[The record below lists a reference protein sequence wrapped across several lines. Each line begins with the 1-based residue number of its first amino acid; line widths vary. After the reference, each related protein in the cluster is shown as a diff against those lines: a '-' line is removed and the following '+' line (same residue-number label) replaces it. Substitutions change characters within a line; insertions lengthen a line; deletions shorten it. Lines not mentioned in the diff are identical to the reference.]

1 MKHTT
6 RIMDIVQR
14 SLDGPIMEEEDF
26 NNKSISQGL
35 ARVVKEYDIQVNKEH
50 IVNQDDDLADRVW
63 AAALDFFASIG
74 VYCQSTGRVILHG
87 KEEIETILK
96 HAPDKIWMGAGTD
109 AVQEIYRTVEDP
121 RRPLLMG
128 SSIGTPIEEAYFIPV
143 MISYIQEPEVDVT
156 MPPTFDKIYGYDIR
170 TRTPLEIM
178 SAWREMELTLEAMRR
193 AGRPGM
199 AFTGV
204 GTSISDVGQL
214 SADGPGGLRSTDLHT
229 FGIISEL
236 KTNFEILNKLTH
248 ILYRDG
254 IVDPYANPI
263 YGGLG
268 GGMESQAV
276 LITAAMIALNVV
288 FMATCVGSS
297 PTHPFN
303 FNDTG
308 KEVMIPSSLAFQALA
323 RNSHLL
329 TNLTIT
335 AVGGPG
341 TKTILYE
348 CVAFTVMNTVSGG
361 SRLLGPRPATGTV
374 TGHFSG
380 LEARFTGELLGAASK
395 LNRGQAEEIVQK
407 AYARYE
413 GDLNKQPYGKH
424 FKDVYDLK
432 TIQPTDEWLKMYEEV
447 KNEVAGWGLSFD

>member
-63 AAALDFFASIG
+63 AAALDFLASTG
-74 VYCQSTGRVILHG
+74 VYCQSTGRVILHS

-96 HAPDKIWMGAGTD
+96 HAPDKVWMGAGTD
-109 AVQEIYRTVEDP
+109 AVQEVYRTVEDP
-121 RRPLLMG
+121 QRPLLMG
-128 SSIGTPIEEAYFIPV
+128 SSIGTPIEEEYFIPV

-170 TRTPLEIM
+170 TRSPLEIM

-204 GTSISDVGQL
+204 GTSISDIGQL

-236 KTNFEILNKLTH
+236 KTNYEILNKLTH

-288 FMATCVGSS
+288 FMAACVGSS

-407 AYARYE
+407 AYAKYE

-424 FKDVYDLK
+424 FKEVYDLK

>member
-1 MKHTT
+1 
-6 RIMDIVQR
+6 MDIIQR
-14 SLDGPIMEEEDF
+14 SLTGPIISEEDF
-26 NNKSISQGL
+26 NNHYVSQGL
-35 ARVVKEYDIQVNKEH
+35 AKFVKEYEIKVNKDH
-50 IVNQDDDLADRVW
+50 IVNMDDDLADRVW
-63 AAALDFFASIG
+63 QAAVDFLASCG
-74 VYCQSTGRVILHG
+74 VYCQNTGRVILHSR
-87 KEEIETILK
+87 EEIEDILK
-96 HAPDKIWMGAGTD
+96 TAPDNVWIGAGTD
-109 AVQEIYRTVEDP
+109 RVHEVARGVEDP

-128 SSIGTPIEEAYFIPV
+128 SSIGTAIEEPYFMPAT
-143 MISYIQEPEVDVT
+143 ISYVQEPEVDVT
-156 MPPTFDKIYGYDIR
+156 MVPTLDKIYGFDIR
-170 TRTPLEIM
+170 TRSPLEIM
-178 SAWREMELTLEAMRR
+178 SSWREAELALEAFRR

-199 AFTGV
+199 AFTGL

-214 SADGPGGLRSTDLHT
+214 SADGPGGLRDTDLHT

-268 GGMESQAV
+268 GGMEGQAV
-276 LITAAMIALNVV
+276 LITTAMIALNVV

-308 KEVMIPSSLAFQALA
+308 AEVMIPSSLSFQALA

-341 TKTILYE
+341 TKTLLYE
-348 CVAFTVMNTVSGG
+348 CVAFAVMNTVSGG
-361 SRLLGPRPATGTV
+361 SRILGPRSATGSI

-380 LEARFTGELLGAASK
+380 LEARFTGELLRAACK

-407 AYARYE
+407 AYAKYKD
-413 GDLNKQPYGKH
+413 DLTKQPYGKH
-424 FKDVYDLK
+424 FKEVYDLQ
-432 TIQPTDEWLKMYEEV
+432 TIQPKDEWLRMYEEV

>member
-1 MKHTT
+1 
-6 RIMDIVQR
+6 
-14 SLDGPIMEEEDF
+14 
-26 NNKSISQGL
+26 
-35 ARVVKEYDIQVNKEH
+35 
-50 IVNQDDDLADRVW
+50 
-63 AAALDFFASIG
+63 
-74 VYCQSTGRVILHG
+74 
-87 KEEIETILK
+87 
-96 HAPDKIWMGAGTD
+96 
-109 AVQEIYRTVEDP
+109 
-121 RRPLLMG
+121 
-128 SSIGTPIEEAYFIPV
+128 
-143 MISYIQEPEVDVT
+143 
-156 MPPTFDKIYGYDIR
+156 
-170 TRTPLEIM
+170 
-178 SAWREMELTLEAMRR
+178 
-193 AGRPGM
+193 M

-288 FMATCVGSS
+288 FMAACAGSS

-341 TKTILYE
+341 TKTILY
-348 CVAFTVMNTVSGG
+348 A
-361 SRLLGPRPATGTV
+361 LLLA
-374 TGHFSG
+374 
-380 LEARFTGELLGAASK
+380 
-395 LNRGQAEEIVQK
+395 
-407 AYARYE
+407 
-413 GDLNKQPYGKH
+413 
-424 FKDVYDLK
+424 
-432 TIQPTDEWLKMYEEV
+432 
-447 KNEVAGWGLSFD
+447 

>member
-6 RIMDIVQR
+6 RIMNIVQR
-14 SLDGPIMEEEDF
+14 SLDGPIIEEEDF
-26 NNKSISQGL
+26 NNKNVSQGL
-35 ARVVKEYDIQVNKEH
+35 ARVVAKYEIKVDKDR
-50 IVNQDDDLADRVW
+50 IVNFDDDLADRVW
-63 AAALDFFASIG
+63 DAALDFLASCG
-74 VYCQSTGRVILHG
+74 VYCQNTGRVILHSR
-87 KEEIETILK
+87 EEIETILK
-96 HAPDKIWMGAGTD
+96 KAPDNVWIGAGTD
-109 AVQEIYRTVEDP
+109 AIHEVVRGVEDP

-128 SSIGTPIEEAYFIPV
+128 SAIGTAIEEEYYIPAA
-143 MISYIQEPEVDVT
+143 ISYIQEPEVDVT
-156 MPPTFDKIYGYDIR
+156 MVPTLNKIYGYDIR
-170 TRTPLEIM
+170 TRSPLEIM
-178 SAWREMELTLEAMRR
+178 SAWREAELALEALRR

-199 AFTGV
+199 AFTGL

-214 SADGPGGLRSTDLHT
+214 SADGPGGLRNTDLHT

-268 GGMESQAV
+268 GGMEGQAV

-308 KEVMIPSSLAFQALA
+308 REVMVPSSLSWQALA

-341 TKTILYE
+341 TKTLLYE
-348 CVAFTVMNTVSGG
+348 CVAFTVMSTVSGG
-361 SRLLGPRPATGTV
+361 SRLLGPRSATGSI

-395 LNRGQAEEIVQK
+395 LNREQAEDIVQK
-407 AYARYE
+407 AYAKYKD
-413 GDLNKQPYGKH
+413 DLPKKPYGNH

-432 TIQPTDEWLKMYEEV
+432 TLQPTTEWMKMYEEV

>member
-6 RIMDIVQR
+6 RMMDIVQR
-14 SLDGPIMEEEDF
+14 SLEGPIMEEEDF
-26 NNKSISQGL
+26 NNNNISQGL
-35 ARVVKEYDIQVNKEH
+35 AKVVKEHDIQVNKDH
-50 IVNQDDDLADRVW
+50 IVNMDDELADRVW
-63 AAALDFFASIG
+63 AAAVEFLAASG
-74 VYCQSTGRVILHG
+74 VYCQSTSRVIMHS

-96 HAPDKIWMGAGTD
+96 AAPDNVWIGAGTD
-109 AVQEIYRTVEDP
+109 AVHEVYRKVEDP
-121 RRPLLMG
+121 RRMLLMG
-128 SSIGTPIEEAYFIPV
+128 SAIGTAIEEEYYVPAL
-143 MISYIQEPEVDVT
+143 ISYLQEPEVDVT
-156 MPPTFDKIYGYDIR
+156 MPPTFEKIYGYDIR
-170 TRTPLEIM
+170 TRSPLEIM
-178 SAWREMELTLEAMRR
+178 SAWREAELTLEAMRR
-193 AGRPGM
+193 VGRPGM
-199 AFTGV
+199 AFTGL

-361 SRLLGPRPATGTV
+361 SRLLGPRTATGTV

-380 LEARFTGELLGAASK
+380 LEARFTGELLRAASK

-407 AYARYE
+407 AYAKYE
-413 GDLNKQPYGKH
+413 GDLDKQPYGKH

>member
-14 SLDGPIMEEEDF
+14 SLDGPILEEEDF
-26 NNKSISQGL
+26 NNQSISQGL
-35 ARVVKEYDIQVNKEH
+35 GRVVAEYDIKVNPQQ
-50 IVNQDDDLADRVW
+50 IINLDDDLADRVW
-63 AAALDFFASIG
+63 DAAVDFLATSG
-74 VYCQSTGRVILHG
+74 VYCQNTGRVILHS
-87 KEEIETILK
+87 KEEIEAILK
-96 HAPDKIWMGAGTD
+96 IAPDNVWIGAGTD
-109 AVQEIYRTVEDP
+109 KVHEVARQVEDP

-128 SSIGTPIEEAYFIPV
+128 SCIGTAIEEEYFVPS
-143 MISYIQEPEVDVT
+143 MISYIQEAEVDVT
-156 MPPTFDKIYGYDIR
+156 MAPTLEKIYGFDIR
-170 TRTPLEIM
+170 TRSPLEIM
-178 SAWREMELTLEAMRR
+178 AAWREVELTLEAMRR

-199 AFTGV
+199 GFTGV
-204 GTSISDVGQL
+204 GMSISDVGQL
-214 SADGPGGLRSTDLHT
+214 SADGPGGLRNTDLHT

-248 ILYRDG
+248 ILNRDG

-268 GGMESQAV
+268 GGMEGQAV

-288 FMATCVGSS
+288 FMATCAGSS

-308 KEVMIPSSLAFQALA
+308 KEVMIPTSLAFQALA
-323 RNSHLL
+323 RNSHLM

-335 AVGGPG
+335 PVGGPG
-341 TKTILYE
+341 TKTLLYE
-348 CVAFTVMNTVSGG
+348 CVAFTVMNTVSGA
-361 SRLLGPRPATGTV
+361 SRILGPRSATGSI

-395 LNRGQAEEIVQK
+395 LNRQKAEEIVQK
-407 AYARYE
+407 AYAKYE
-413 GDLNKQPYGKH
+413 ADLSTQPYGKH

-432 TIQPTDEWLKMYEEV
+432 TIQPTADWQNMYQEV

>member
-1 MKHTT
+1 MRHTT
-6 RIMDIVQR
+6 RIMDVVQR

-26 NNKSISQGL
+26 NNQSISLGL
-35 ARVVKEYDIQVNKEH
+35 ARVVKKYEIKVAPDH
-50 IVNQDDDLADRVW
+50 IINMDDDLADRVW
-63 AAALDFFASIG
+63 NAAVDFLAECG
-74 VYCQSTGRVILHG
+74 VYCQNTGRVILHS
-87 KEEIETILK
+87 KEEIEAILK
-96 HAPDKIWMGAGTD
+96 TAPDNVWIGAGTD
-109 AVQEIYRTVEDP
+109 KVHEVAREVADP

-128 SSIGTPIEEAYFIPV
+128 SPIGTAIEEEYFVPS

-156 MPPTFDKIYGYDIR
+156 MAPTLEKIFGFDVR
-170 TRTPLEIM
+170 TRSPLEIM
-178 SAWREMELTLEAMRR
+178 ASWREVELTQEAMRR

-204 GTSISDVGQL
+204 GMSISDVGQL
-214 SADGPGGLRSTDLHT
+214 SADGPGGLRNTDLHT

-268 GGMESQAV
+268 GGMEGQAV
-276 LITAAMIALNVV
+276 LIAAAMIALNVV

-308 KEVMIPSSLAFQALA
+308 KEVMIPTSLAFQALA
-323 RNSHLL
+323 RNSHLM

-335 AVGGPG
+335 PVGGPG
-341 TKTILYE
+341 TKTLLYE
-348 CVAFTVMNTVSGG
+348 CVAFSIMNTVSGA
-361 SRLLGPRPATGTV
+361 SRLLGPRSATGSI

-395 LNRGQAEEIVQK
+395 LNREKAEEIVQK
-407 AYARYE
+407 AYAKYE
-413 GDLNKQPYGKH
+413 ADLTKQPYGKH

-432 TIQPTDEWLKMYEEV
+432 TIQPKDDWLKMYEEV
-447 KNEVAGWGLSFD
+447 KKEVAGWGLSFD

>member
-6 RIMDIVQR
+6 RLMDLVQR
-14 SLDGPIMEEEDF
+14 SLTGPILTEEEF
-26 NNKSISQGL
+26 NNKSITKGL
-35 ARVVKEYDIQVNKEH
+35 AEVVQKYDIRVDKAH
-50 IVNQDDDLADRVW
+50 IINFDDALADRVW
-63 AAALDFFASIG
+63 DAAVDFLANCG
-74 VYCQSTGRVILHG
+74 VYSQTTGRVILHSRD
-87 KEEIETILK
+87 EIEAILK
-96 HAPDKIWMGAGTD
+96 TAPDNVWMGAGTD
-109 AVQEIYRTVEDP
+109 RVHEVARQVDDP

-128 SSIGTPIEEAYFIPV
+128 SPIGSAIEEEYFVPAI
-143 MISYIQEPEVDVT
+143 ISYAQEPEIDVT
-156 MPPTFDKIYGYDIR
+156 MAPTLDKVYGYDIR
-170 TRTPLEIM
+170 TRSPLEIM
-178 SAWREMELTLEAMRR
+178 AAWREAELTIEALKR

-199 AFTGV
+199 AFTGL
-204 GTSISDVGQL
+204 GMSISDVGQL
-214 SADGPGGLRSTDLHT
+214 SADGPGGLRETDLHT

-268 GGMESQAV
+268 GGMEGQAV

-335 AVGGPG
+335 PVGGPG
-341 TKTILYE
+341 TKTLLYE
-348 CVAFTVMNTVSGG
+348 CVAFTVMSTVSGC
-361 SRLLGPRPATGTV
+361 SRLLGPRSATGSI

-380 LEARFTGELLGAASK
+380 LEARFTGELLSAACQ
-395 LNRGQAEEIVQK
+395 LNREQAEEIVQK
-407 AYARYE
+407 AYEKYE
-413 GDLNKQPYGKH
+413 ADLSTQPYGRH
-424 FKDVYDLK
+424 FKEVYDLK
-432 TIQPTDEWLKMYEEV
+432 TLQPTDEWLRTYEEV
-447 KNEVAGWGLSFD
+447 KSEAAGWGLVFD

>member
-1 MKHTT
+1 MKHST

-14 SLDGPIMEEEDF
+14 SLSGPIMEEEDF
-26 NNKSISQGL
+26 NNINISQGI
-35 ARVVKEYDIQVNKEH
+35 ARVVKEFDIQIKGDTIINFNDE
-50 IVNQDDDLADRVW
+50 LADRVW
-63 AAALDFFASIG
+63 DASIEFLASSG
-74 VYCQSTGRVILHG
+74 VYCQSTSRVILHS
-87 KEEIETILK
+87 KEEINAILK
-96 HAPDKIWMGAGTD
+96 TAPDNVWIGAGTD
-109 AVQEIYRTVEDP
+109 RVHEVARKVEDP
-121 RRPLLMG
+121 RRMLLLG
-128 SSIGTPIEEAYFIPV
+128 SAIGTAIEEEYYVPA
-143 MISYIQEPEVDVT
+143 MMSYVQEPEVDVT
-156 MPPTFDKIYGYDIR
+156 MAPTFEKIYGYDIR
-170 TRTPLEIM
+170 TRSPLEIM
-178 SAWREMELTLEAMRR
+178 TSWREAELALEVFRR

-199 AFTGV
+199 AFTGL

-214 SADGPGGLRSTDLHT
+214 SADGPGGLRNTDLHT

-236 KTNFEILNKLTH
+236 KTNFDILNKLTH

-268 GGMESQAV
+268 GGMEGQAV

-308 KEVMIPSSLAFQALA
+308 KELMIPCSLSFQALA

-329 TNLTIT
+329 TNLTNT
-335 AVGGPG
+335 TVGGPG
-341 TKTILYE
+341 TKTLLYE

-361 SRLLGPRPATGTV
+361 SRILGPRPATGSI

-380 LEARFTGELLGAASK
+380 LEARFTGELLSAASK
-395 LNRGQAEEIVQK
+395 LNRQQAEEIVQK
-407 AYARYE
+407 AYAKYE
-413 GDLNKQPYGKH
+413 ADLTTQPYGKH

-432 TIQPTDEWLKMYEEV
+432 TIQPTKEWLTMYDEV
-447 KNEVAGWGLSFD
+447 KNEAAKWGLNFD

>member
-14 SLDGPIMEEEDF
+14 SLDGPIIEEEDF
-26 NNKSISQGL
+26 NNQHVSQGL
-35 ARVVKEYDIQVNKEH
+35 TRVVKEYEIKVNTDH
-50 IVNQDDDLADRVW
+50 IINFDDDLADRVW
-63 AAALDFFASIG
+63 NAAIDFLASCG
-74 VYCQSTGRVILHG
+74 VYCQNTGRAILHS
-87 KEEIETILK
+87 KEEIEGILK
-96 HAPDKIWMGAGTD
+96 SAPDNVWIGAGTD
-109 AVQEIYRTVEDP
+109 RVHEVARGVEDP

-128 SSIGTPIEEAYFIPV
+128 SSIATAIEEEYYVPSI
-143 MISYIQEPEVDVT
+143 ISYVQEPEVDVT
-156 MPPTFDKIYGYDIR
+156 MAPTLEKIYGYDIR
-170 TRTPLEIM
+170 TRSPLEIM
-178 SAWREMELTLEAMRR
+178 SAWREAELAREALRR
-193 AGRPGM
+193 VGRPGM
-199 AFTGV
+199 AFTGL

-214 SADGPGGLRSTDLHT
+214 SADGPGGLRNTDLHT

-268 GGMESQAV
+268 GGMEGQAV

-308 KEVMIPSSLAFQALA
+308 KELMIPSSLSFQALA

-341 TKTILYE
+341 TKTVLYE
-348 CVAFTVMNTVSGG
+348 IVAFTVMNTVSGG
-361 SRLLGPRPATGTV
+361 SRMLGPRSATGSI

-380 LEARFTGELLGAASK
+380 LEARFAGELLGAACK
-395 LNRGQAEEIVQK
+395 LNRQQAEEIVQK
-407 AYARYE
+407 AYAKYE
-413 GDLNKQPYGKH
+413 ADLSTQPYGKH

-432 TIQPTDEWLKMYEEV
+432 TIQPKDEWLKMYEEV